1 MKDTRMTNTMIK
13 NAVNVLLLKTGMGK
27 TTQLIERAVKEYNE
41 GNQVLYVSLELNHAA
56 ITNRLANASKMVKRD
71 TSILEVLVLP
81 AHSTIDAIIQRIEM
95 YRAKSQYIDVL
106 VIDYLDLVNT
116 TNSNST
122 VLEELNKHSS
132 TNGYVVYTAQ
142 QIAQ

>member
-1 MKDTRMTNTMIK
+1 
-13 NAVNVLLLKTGMGK
+13 
-27 TTQLIERAVKEYNE
+27 
-41 GNQVLYVSLELNHAA
+41 
-56 ITNRLANASKMVKRD
+56 
-71 TSILEVLVLP
+71 
-81 AHSTIDAIIQRIEM
+81 M

-132 TNGYVVYTAQ
+132 STNGYVVYTAQ
-142 QIAQ
+142 QVAQ